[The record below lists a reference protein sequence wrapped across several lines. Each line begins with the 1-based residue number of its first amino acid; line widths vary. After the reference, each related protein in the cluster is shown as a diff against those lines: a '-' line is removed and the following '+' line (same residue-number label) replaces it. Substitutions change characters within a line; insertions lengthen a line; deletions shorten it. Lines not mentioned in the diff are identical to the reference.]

1 MEPYQQEVQR
11 VLKGQQAPLIDGERH
26 ILVRC
31 RQCNRIWLMQGV
43 HARLSLDRGEVLQ
56 WAERL
61 GADIADLPGMT
72 CRACAARYIGG
83 EFMFDEYAD
92 PGGRVCGYGYSW
104 EALAPP
110 AHMLVG
116 VFDLAWLQMVQPQE
130 KLSNI
135 VIDPSLARAVLSWLA
150 SSTLRSGLVYQP
162 FPPEAI
168 AALTGTNPPGAHAPG
183 TEGWVWRG
191 ASWQGLCDPLGGI
204 VQVTFAW
211 AGAATALSALPP
223 ALAAWRA
230 VAQRAQ
236 QYAIAGEP

>member
-1 MEPYQQEVQR
+1 MAASGRYCSGDVSPISEKEISRMEPYQQEVQR

-31 RQCNRIWLMQGV
+31 RQCDRIWLMQGV

-92 PGGRVCGYGYSW
+92 PAGRVCGYGYSW

-135 VIDPSLARAVLSWLA
+135 VTDPSLARAVLSWLA
-150 SSTLRSGLVYQP
+150 VRSAAGWCTSR
-162 FPPEAI
+162 FP
-168 AALTGTNPPGAHAPG
+168 
-183 TEGWVWRG
+183 RK
-191 ASWQGLCDPLGGI
+191 
-204 VQVTFAW
+204 
-211 AGAATALSALPP
+211 LS
-223 ALAAWRA
+223 R
-230 VAQRAQ
+230 R
-236 QYAIAGEP
+236 